1 MISIPY
7 LHDLYQLVKFTPN
20 IFAVLGIKIFIDK

>member
-20 IFAVLGIKIFIDK
+20 IFVVLRDQNIH